1 MLSFSSIKYEKYLSI
16 LKQELVPALGCT
28 EPIAIAYAASK
39 AREVLGTF
47 PDRII
52 VKCSGSIIKN
62 AKSVTIPNTG
72 NLRGIKAAAIAGVVA
87 GDSSKLMQ
95 VLEGIK
101 DDDIEKIKKL
111 ENQGICDIEIL
122 DSSENLHIIVEVIN
136 KDQSACVEIVHS
148 HINIRRICKNGN
160 IIYENKL
167 YHDSNIGMDCLSSS
181 NDLEEN
187 EMDIKSIYTFAN
199 CVKIE
204 DIKEMMDK
212 QINYNLAIA
221 QEGLKSKYG
230 ANIGKMLLECYGEDV
245 FVKIRAY
252 AAAGSDARMSG
263 CSLPVVINSGSGN
276 QGITASLPVIIYCKE
291 HNIDAEKM
299 YRALVLSNL
308 ITIHQKS
315 VLGKLSAYC
324 GVVSAA
330 CGSGAAITYLA
341 GGTLEHIEKTIV
353 NTLANVS
360 GIVCD
365 GAKASCAAKIASS
378 IDAAILA
385 HFMAMRGQ
393 RFEPFTGIVKETAD
407 KTICAVGRLGRE
419 GMKETDKEVL
429 KIMLDN

>member
-1 MLSFSSIKYEKYLSI
+1 MSFSKHIYEKYLSI
-16 LKQELVPALGCT
+16 LRQELVPALGCT

-39 AREVLGTF
+39 AREVLGMF
-47 PDRII
+47 PDVII

-95 VLEGIK
+95 VLEGIN
-101 DDDIEKIKKL
+101 DEDIEKIKKL
-111 ENQGICDIEIL
+111 ENEGICDIEIL
-122 DSSENLHIIVEVIN
+122 DSRENLHIIVEVFN
-136 KDQSACVEIVHS
+136 KDQSAYVEILHS
-148 HINIRRICKNGN
+148 HINIRKIVKNN
-160 IIYENKL
+160 TTIYEDKSYVNSGISADCAFSLAEQGKE
-167 YHDSNIGMDCLSSS
+167 YMNIS
-181 NDLEEN
+181 
-187 EMDIKSIYTFAN
+187 SIYTFAN
-199 CVKIE
+199 CVKI
-204 DIKEMMDK
+204 DDVREMLDK
-212 QINYNLAIA
+212 QIDLNLAIA

-230 ANIGKMLLECYGEDV
+230 ANIGRILLECYGQDV

-276 QGITASLPVIIYCKE
+276 QGITASLPVIIFCKE
-291 HNIDAEKM
+291 NNIDKEKM

-378 IDAAILA
+378 VDAAILA

-393 RFEPFTGIVKETAD
+393 RFEPYTGIVKDTAD
-407 KTICAVGRLGRE
+407 KTIYAVGRLGRE

-429 KIMLDN
+429 KIMLDS